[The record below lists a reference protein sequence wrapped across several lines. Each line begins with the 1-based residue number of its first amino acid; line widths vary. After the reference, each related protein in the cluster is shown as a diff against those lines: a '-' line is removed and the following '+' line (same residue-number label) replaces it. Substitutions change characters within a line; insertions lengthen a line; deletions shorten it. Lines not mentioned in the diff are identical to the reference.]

1 MGKKEVKASLSADNS
16 AAVEEDDFFS
26 NLEAELQ
33 SDLDGEKAPKIAPTQ
48 SKQIAAPQT
57 IRDDAQEPV
66 KKISTRDEKENDVPS
81 ITSAFDA
88 ATLKKQTV
96 PQLKD
101 ILRDRGL
108 KLSGKKAELIER
120 INSSL

>member
-1 MGKKEVKASLSADNS
+1 MSDLSKDMDGNQGQRGGQG
-16 AAVEEDDFFS
+16 EGRRDQKPT
-26 NLEAELQ
+26 ELQ
-33 SDLDGEKAPKIAPTQ
+33 SDLDGEQAPKIAPTQ

-66 KKISTRDEKENDVPS
+66 KKSSTRDEKENDVPS

-101 ILRDRGL
+101 ILRERGL